1 MIQFPP
7 ADLGHTEL
15 FGEPDRLKLLSQAAH
30 IVLIDDEPAN
40 LRLLSQILE
49 RAGFQTVTALTDARE
64 LAPLMVESPA
74 DLVITDLHMPSCDG
88 FGVLDILAPLIN
100 LERLPV
106 LVVTGDTSLDVR
118 LQALTRGAKDFVTKP
133 FDSIEVMLR
142 VRNLLESRMLF
153 QDLRKQNRTLLESAS
168 GRTRELESTRIEII
182 ERLALA
188 AEYRDDD
195 TSQHNRRVGDLSAR
209 LAEAIGWTPEDAG
222 LLRRAAGLHD
232 IGKIGIPDALLRKPG
247 ALTYSEVL
255 VMRTHAA
262 MGARI
267 LGGSQIPLLQ
277 LAETVAI
284 SHHERWDGSG
294 YPRGL
299 KGSDIPLA
307 GRIVAV
313 VDAFDAITNHRPYRA
328 ARPVHVAIQVL
339 REEYGRHYEGRL
351 IEALES
357 IVSAE
362 PLLYADSSVAASVS

>member
-1 MIQFPP
+1 
-7 ADLGHTEL
+7 
-15 FGEPDRLKLLSQAAH
+15 
-30 IVLIDDEPAN
+30 
-40 LRLLSQILE
+40 
-49 RAGFQTVTALTDARE
+49 
-64 LAPLMVESPA
+64 
-74 DLVITDLHMPSCDG
+74 
-88 FGVLDILAPLIN
+88 
-100 LERLPV
+100 
-106 LVVTGDTSLDVR
+106 
-118 LQALTRGAKDFVTKP
+118 
-133 FDSIEVMLR
+133 
-142 VRNLLESRMLF
+142 
-153 QDLRKQNRTLLESAS
+153 
-168 GRTRELESTRIEII
+168 
-182 ERLALA
+182 
-188 AEYRDDD
+188 
-195 TSQHNRRVGDLSAR
+195 
-209 LAEAIGWTPEDAG
+209 
-222 LLRRAAGLHD
+222 
-232 IGKIGIPDALLRKPG
+232 
-247 ALTYSEVL
+247 
-255 VMRTHAA
+255 MRTHAA

-294 YPRGL
+294 YPRGI